1 MSVKPPSTSTS
12 TLTRRQPDTLAPSKP
27 ATSSS
32 PLEKLGQTLQS
43 AAKNV
48 TTHANRLVDT
58 FEAKLPN
65 LGRPAGARPW
75 EGITLNGK
83 PLRIPLDALK
93 KVSLADVRKVLEHV
107 IPPKIRDEE
116 GKKLVAQT
124 KDFRETLSKVRTLGL
139 ELDMMSP
146 SNPRRAELRKEL
158 DAAEG
163 KLKADSGY
171 TRATAPKP
179 GALWIDPQF
188 AAKELPGGKL
198 HASRFPTGT
207 PVTKPP
213 APMDFLFGKGPR
225 ELTLG
230 EGPSTRTVTTP
241 AEYKAAVAAR
251 RAELGMPVKDG
262 EPQTVHLS
270 LQGGGGKGK
279 RYGAMLAE
287 MYDLGVV
294 PTSLSGTSA
303 GSIAAAFAATGAG
316 PKEIQALA
324 RDPRLSKLYDPD
336 LDMKDGGIL
345 NGQKAFDLVD
355 QELRRLTGITDRPV
369 TFADLKVPLQILAAK
384 AHDSGAGPEG
394 MTTAKDRIFV
404 FSQETTP
411 DTPVALAVR
420 ASMAIPG
427 VFEPVQVVDP
437 TTGRQMHLTDGG
449 ALDNLPMGYNKN
461 GLPAIGASLYS
472 RATGHPADHKDTTK
486 PLPGGNL
493 DTTNVLWSALNG
505 YTMLKDSAS
514 DFNDYM
520 DRTQPK
526 SNQFMLTL
534 PTWDL
539 NDPSKGNSTLMF
551 GYDPK
556 VDPALDGQSRQVTRD
571 FLRNFLD
578 DLRVPG
584 SKGTNFTAQVPAN
597 LRFDMPVEAKGKQY
611 QVSYA
616 GGDNLLVTP
625 KDGGKPLTL
634 AVGKQRIE
642 AMYLDHQAFGD
653 LSSQLAYTLTNPK
666 ASKPSW
672 LPF

>member
-1 MSVKPPSTSTS
+1 MSVKSTSS
-12 TLTRRQPDTLAPSKP
+12 SASSITRRQPDALAPQKP
-27 ATSSS
+27 ATSPS
-32 PLEKLGQTLQS
+32 PLEKVGQALKN
-43 AAKNV
+43 AARDVSQHVNNV
-48 TTHANRLVDT
+48 VDV
-58 FEAKLPN
+58 FEAKLPS
-65 LGRPAGARPW
+65 LPRPAGKKPW
-75 EGITLNGK
+75 EGITLTGN
-83 PLRIPLDALK
+83 PLKIPLDALK
-93 KVSLADVRKVLEHV
+93 KVDLGDVRKVLERV
-107 IPPKIRDEE
+107 FPPKIHDEQ
-116 GKKLVAQT
+116 GKQLVSQT
-124 KDFRETLSKVRTLGL
+124 QDFRDTLGKVRSLSAEL
-139 ELDMMSP
+139 ELLPASH
-146 SNPRRAELRKEL
+146 PRRAEVRKAL
-158 DAAEG
+158 DSAEG
-163 KLKADSGY
+163 KLKADYGY
-171 TRATAPKP
+171 TRTTAPKP
-179 GALWIDPQF
+179 GAMWIDPQF

-198 HASRFPTGT
+198 NASHFPTGT

-213 APMDFLFGKGPR
+213 APLDFLFGKGPR

-230 EGPSTRTVTTP
+230 EGPTARTVRTP
-241 AEYKAAVAAR
+241 EEYKAAVAAR

-262 EPQTVHLS
+262 EPQGVHLS

-287 MYDLGVV
+287 MYELGVV

-316 PKEIQALA
+316 PADIQALA
-324 RDPRLSKLYDPD
+324 KDPRLSNLYDWD
-336 LDMKDGGIL
+336 LDMKDGGVL
-345 NGQKAFDLVD
+345 NGQKAFDLFD

-369 TFADLKVPLQILAAK
+369 TFADLKVPLQLIAAK
-384 AHDSGAGPEG
+384 AYDSGAGPDG
-394 MTTAKDRIFV
+394 GTSAKDRIFV

-437 TTGRQMHLTDGG
+437 ATGRRMHLVDGG

-461 GLPAIGASLYS
+461 DLPQIGASLYT
-472 RATGHPADHKDTTK
+472 RATGHPSAHSDTTK
-486 PLPGGNL
+486 PLPAGNL
-493 DTTNVLWSALNG
+493 DSTNVLWNALNG

-514 DFNDYM
+514 DYHDYI

-526 SNQFMLTL
+526 ANQYMLTL

-539 NDPSKGNSTLMF
+539 TDPTKGDSTLSF
-551 GYDPK
+551 GYDEK

-584 SKGTNFTAQVPAN
+584 SRGTNYTAQVPQD
-597 LRFDMPVEAKGKQY
+597 LQFDLPVVAKGKQY

-616 GGDNLLVTP
+616 GGDNLIVTS
-625 KDGGKPLTL
+625 KDGGHRSVLP
-634 AVGKQRIE
+634 VGKQRIE
-642 AMYLDHQAFGD
+642 AMVLDNQAFGD
-653 LSSQLAYTLTNPK
+653 LSAQLAYTITNPRGV
-666 ASKPSW
+666 KPSW

>member
-1 MSVKPPSTSTS
+1 MSVKPTRPSST
-12 TLTRRQPDTLAPSKP
+12 TPLRRQPETTPSN
-27 ATSSS
+27 
-32 PLEKLGQTLQS
+32 PLEKVGQALQNTAKS
-43 AAKNV
+43 VNTHVNRAA
-48 TTHANRLVDT
+48 DF
-58 FEAKLPN
+58 FEARLPALN
-65 LGRPAGARPW
+65 RPAGTKPW
-75 EGITLNGK
+75 EGITLTGK
-83 PLRIPLDALK
+83 PLQIPLDALK
-93 KVSLADVRKVLEHV
+93 KVDLGDLRKVLEHV
-107 IPPKIRDEE
+107 FPPKVHDEE
-116 GKKLVAQT
+116 GKKLVEQT
-124 KDFRETLSKVRTLGL
+124 KDFRETLGRVRQLSL
-139 ELDMMSP
+139 ELEMTSP
-146 SNPRRAELRKEL
+146 ASPRHAELQKALAE
-158 DAAEG
+158 AEG

-171 TRATAPKP
+171 TRATAPRP
-179 GALWIDPQF
+179 GALWVDPQF
-188 AAKELPGGKL
+188 FAKELPGGKL
-198 HASRFPTGT
+198 HANRFPTGT

-213 APMDFLFGKGPR
+213 APMDFLFG
-225 ELTLG
+225 
-230 EGPSTRTVTTP
+230 EGASARTVRTP
-241 AEYKAAVAAR
+241 EQYRAAVAAR

-262 EPQTVHLS
+262 EPVGVHLS

-316 PKEIQALA
+316 PEQIQALA
-324 RDPRLSKLYDPD
+324 KDPRLSNLYDWD

-345 NGQKAFDLVD
+345 NGQKAFELVD

-384 AHDSGAGPEG
+384 NYDSGAGPG
-394 MTTAKDRIFV
+394 GGTTAKDRIFV

-437 TTGRQMHLTDGG
+437 TTGRRVHLVDGG

-461 GLPAIGASLYS
+461 DLPQIGASLYT
-472 RATGHPADHKDTTK
+472 RATGHPADHHDTTK
-486 PLPGGNL
+486 PLPSGNL
-493 DTTNVLWSALNG
+493 DSTNVLWNALNG
-505 YTMLKDSAS
+505 YTLMKDSAS
-514 DFNDYM
+514 DYLDYM

-526 SNQFMLTL
+526 ANQFMLSL

-539 NDPSKGNSTLMF
+539 TDPSKGDSTLGF
-551 GYDPK
+551 GYDDK

-584 SKGTNFTAQVPAN
+584 SRGTNYTSNVPKDV
-597 LRFDMPVEAKGKQY
+597 RFDVPVDVKGKRY
-611 QVSYA
+611 QVSYS
-616 GGDNLLVTP
+616 GGDTLVAKP
-625 KDGGKPLTL
+625 ADGGRPIEL

-642 AMYLDHQAFGD
+642 AMYLDNLAFGD
-653 LSSQLAYTLTNPK
+653 LQSQLAYTMTNPR
-666 ASKPSW
+666 SVKPSW